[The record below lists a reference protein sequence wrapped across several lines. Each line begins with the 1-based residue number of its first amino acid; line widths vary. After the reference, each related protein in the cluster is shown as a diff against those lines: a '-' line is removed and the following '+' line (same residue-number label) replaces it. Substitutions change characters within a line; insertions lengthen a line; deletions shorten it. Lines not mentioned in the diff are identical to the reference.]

1 MSIAFEN
8 VSHDRLTAAVETGP
22 IHYRTIM
29 RMVRDHGISLAIVA
43 QGIGSFNPPRS
54 NPHILIV
61 GDDLHQ
67 AKGPS
72 AFHAGSLRR
81 YIKRCRVAVI
91 WARNR
96 FNAAHASLDFANA
109 QSAFCRTHN
118 PIDRLYLRFPPIWIG
133 PLFKPFLNPFFF
145 RFFCTRSANF
155 AFPS

>member
-91 WARNR
+91 VSCEPVAQAYAMAALCTGGQRKDSILVETRPEFEADWKDFIEAANR
-96 FNAAHASLDFANA
+96 KISFVIATVEGQGGVH
-109 QSAFCRTHN
+109 
-118 PIDRLYLRFPPIWIG
+118 
-133 PLFKPFLNPFFF
+133 
-145 RFFCTRSANF
+145 
-155 AFPS
+155 